1 MHTILVPYCDD
12 DLADSALDTALTLAD
27 RYKSHVEGLHAWRT
41 PQIIAGEGVVFPTES
56 LARLADEGRQFARA
70 ARERFNRRMSDRGIA
85 FRGVSEQADAVTCG
99 WREGEGIES
108 EIVGDYGRIFDLIV
122 IGRTVSGTTAD
133 WKTTVEA
140 GLFESG
146 RPVLLAPA
154 KSPTTVG
161 RHIVIA
167 WNCATETARTIAAA
181 YPLLQDAEQ
190 ITVLTVEGGTVQG
203 PSGEEIASHLRRRGL
218 ACTAVTRRPQNLSIG
233 DTMVAE
239 AVNMGG
245 DLLLKGA
252 FTNSRVRQM
261 IFGGATRDI
270 INGASLPVLL
280 AH

>member
-1 MHTILVPYCDD
+1 MRTILVPYCDD
-12 DLADSALDTALTLAD
+12 DIADAALDTALLIAD
-27 RYKSHVEGLHAWRT
+27 RYKSHIEGLHAWRT

-56 LARLADEGRQFARA
+56 LARLADEGRQFARD
-70 ARERFNRRMSDRGIA
+70 ARERFNRRMGDRGVA
-85 FRGVSEQADAVTCG
+85 FRDVDDGSDEVTCG

-108 EIVGDYGRIFDLIV
+108 EIVGDYGRVFDLIV

-146 RPVLLAPA
+146 RPVLIPPA
-154 KSPTTVG
+154 RSPDSIG
-161 RHIVIA
+161 RHIVVA
-167 WNCATETARTIAAA
+167 WNCATETARTLAAA

-190 ITVLTVEGGTVQG
+190 VTILTVEGGTVPG
-203 PSGEEIASHLRRRGL
+203 PTGEQVAAHIRRRGIS
-218 ACTAVTRRPQNLSIG
+218 CTAVTRKPQQLSIG

-239 AVNMGG
+239 AAALGG

-270 INGASLPVLL
+270 INAASLPVLL

>member
-12 DLADSALDTALTLAD
+12 DLADAALDTALIVAA
-27 RYKSHVEGLHAWRT
+27 RYNSHVEGLHAWRT

-70 ARERFNRRMSDRGIA
+70 ARERFNKRMSERGIG
-85 FRGVSEQADAVTCG
+85 FRGVGEPADTITCG

-108 EIVGDYGRIFDLIV
+108 EIVGDYGRVFDLV
-122 IGRTVSGTTAD
+122 VVGRTVANTTAD

-146 RPVLLAPA
+146 RPVLIAGP
-154 KSPTTVG
+154 KPPTTLG
-161 RHIVIA
+161 KHIVIA
-167 WNCATETARTIAAA
+167 WNCATETARTLAAA

-203 PSGEEIASHLRRRGL
+203 PSGEEVAAHIRRRGIP
-218 ACTAVTRRPQNLSIG
+218 CTAVARRPQQLSVG

-239 AVNMGG
+239 ALALGG
-245 DLLLKGA
+245 DLLIKGA

-270 INGASLPVLL
+270 INAAALPVLL

>member
-12 DLADSALDTALTLAD
+12 DLADAALDTALTVAS

-70 ARERFNRRMSDRGIA
+70 ARERFNRRMSDDGIA
-85 FRGVSEQADAVTCG
+85 FRSVGDPSDTVTCG

-146 RPVLLAPA
+146 RPVMIAPP
-154 KSPTTVG
+154 KSPETIG
-161 RHIVIA
+161 KHIVIA

-190 ITVLTVEGGTVQG
+190 ITVLTVEGGMVQG
-203 PSGEEIASHLRRRGL
+203 PSGEEIAAHLRRRGL
-218 ACTAVTRRPQNLSIG
+218 ACTAVHRRPQSLSVG

-239 AVNMGG
+239 AATMGG
-245 DLLLKGA
+245 DLLIKGA

-270 INGASLPVLL
+270 INSASLPVLL